1 MAQCQRFPALHILHA
16 GICEKNLYRHDQSSR
31 FHPDNVTDNNMVS
44 AGRALLAGSVND
56 SRFYVTADVKKYV
69 FSKMMFDLD

>member
-1 MAQCQRFPALHILHA
+1 
-16 GICEKNLYRHDQSSR
+16 
-31 FHPDNVTDNNMVS
+31 MVS

-56 SRFYVTADVKKYV
+56 NRFYVTADVKKYV